1 MKTLLIAV
9 ASLAISFV
17 SQSAHADTFTTFNVN
32 ATLASGT
39 VAGTVTLD
47 ETLGAFTNSNVAAT
61 FNGVN
66 YIFTG
71 APTLIDNEPTY
82 DRTHFGDTAIAGS
95 FFAVDL
101 PVSSLI
107 GYIGGTL
114 CSANAPCTGSG
125 VLAGSD
131 VESSIGTGASTI
143 TDAVTSGTL
152 APTPEPSSLALLGTG
167 LVGVVTTLRR
177 RASRK
182 SDNA

>member
-1 MKTLLIAV
+1 MKALCVAV
-9 ASLAISFV
+9 ALFATSFV
-17 SQSAHADTFTTFNVN
+17 SQSAHADTFSTFTVN

-47 ETLGAFTNSNVAAT
+47 ETLGVFTNSNVVASYS
-61 FNGVN
+61 GVN
-66 YIFTG
+66 YVFTG
-71 APTLIDNEPTY
+71 APILIDSEPTY
-82 DRTHFGDTAIAGS
+82 DRTHFGDTAIANS

-101 PVSSLI
+101 PISSLI
-107 GYIGGTL
+107 GYAGGAL

-125 VLAGSD
+125 VLAGAN
-131 VESSIGTGASTI
+131 VESSIGTGTSTV

-182 SDNA
+182 SDND